1 MPTPRHPHSETC
13 RATLCP
19 RTFDPDRCL
28 WCKELEQMAAKPGAT
43 HTQTT
48 DETTREQGWRLAL
61 GDGRH

>member
-1 MPTPRHPHSETC
+1 
-13 RATLCP
+13 
-19 RTFDPDRCL
+19 
-28 WCKELEQMAAKPGAT
+28 MAAKPGAT